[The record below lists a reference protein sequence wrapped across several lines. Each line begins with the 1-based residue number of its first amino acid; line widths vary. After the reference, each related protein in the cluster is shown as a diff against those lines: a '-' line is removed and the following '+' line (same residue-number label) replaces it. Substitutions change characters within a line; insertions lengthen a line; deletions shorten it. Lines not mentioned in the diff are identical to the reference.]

1 MTVVTIL
8 KLDDRSPD
16 FLQVPEDA
24 TVNGLFLQRP
34 VEALSDAIRLR
45 FGDEGEARRDAPEP
59 DLVEEVI
66 GPVLR
71 TMIHAQ
77 RQAPTDI
84 GTRAAEFAQQC
95 LCDRLQSGEPVAR
108 LDRMDA
114 DAASIAMINRREHPN
129 PAVLDR
135 LDAHAAGAPHLVR
148 AARCDR
154 AVVLRR
160 LAL

>member
-59 DLVEEVI
+59 ELVEEVI
-66 GPVLR
+66 GRVLR
-71 TMIHAQ
+71 TVIHAQ
-77 RQAPTDI
+77 RKAP
-84 GTRAAEFAQQC
+84 APPPPPC
-95 LCDRLQSGEPVAR
+95 
-108 LDRMDA
+108 
-114 DAASIAMINRREHPN
+114 RRIH
-129 PAVLDR
+129 PAV
-135 LDAHAAGAPHLVR
+135 PVR
-148 AARCDR
+148 SAAR
-154 AVVLRR
+154 RR
-160 LAL
+160 TGCPS

>member
-24 TVNGLFLQRP
+24 TVNGLFLQCP

-66 GPVLR
+66 GRVLR
-71 TMIHAQ
+71 T
-77 RQAPTDI
+77 
-84 GTRAAEFAQQC
+84 
-95 LCDRLQSGEPVAR
+95 
-108 LDRMDA
+108 
-114 DAASIAMINRREHPN
+114 
-129 PAVLDR
+129 
-135 LDAHAAGAPHLVR
+135 
-148 AARCDR
+148 
-154 AVVLRR
+154 VV
-160 LAL
+160 

>member
-66 GPVLR
+66 GPCIANRGRPSKCQAGFVIFSEPKAPLEAVCKR
-71 TMIHAQ
+71 VAH
-77 RQAPTDI
+77 RQPAPWSYQAT
-84 GTRAAEFAQQC
+84 T
-95 LCDRLQSGEPVAR
+95 
-108 LDRMDA
+108 
-114 DAASIAMINRREHPN
+114 
-129 PAVLDR
+129 PA
-135 LDAHAAGAPHLVR
+135 
-148 AARCDR
+148 
-154 AVVLRR
+154 
-160 LAL
+160 

>member
-66 GPVLR
+66 GPCIANR
-71 TMIHAQ
+71 D
-77 RQAPTDI
+77 P
-84 GTRAAEFAQQC
+84 C
-95 LCDRLQSGEPVAR
+95 
-108 LDRMDA
+108 
-114 DAASIAMINRREHPN
+114 AASGPDQPRHPCRRIH
-129 PAVLDR
+129 PAV
-135 LDAHAAGAPHLVR
+135 PVR
-148 AARCDR
+148 SAAR
-154 AVVLRR
+154 RR
-160 LAL
+160 TGCPS

>member
-16 FLQVPEDA
+16 FLQLTEAA
-24 TVNGLFLQRP
+24 TITGLFIPGP

-66 GPVLR
+66 GRVLR
-71 TMIHAQ
+71 TVIHAQ
-77 RQAPTDI
+77 RQAPTNL
-84 GTRAAEFAQQC
+84 GTRAAEFTQQS
-95 LCDRLQSGEPVAR
+95 LCDRLQGGEPVAR

-114 DAASIAMINRREHPN
+114 NAEGVAMINLREQPE
-129 PAVLDR
+129 PAVI
-135 LDAHAAGAPHLVR
+135 H
-148 AARCDR
+148 
-154 AVVLRR
+154 
-160 LAL
+160 